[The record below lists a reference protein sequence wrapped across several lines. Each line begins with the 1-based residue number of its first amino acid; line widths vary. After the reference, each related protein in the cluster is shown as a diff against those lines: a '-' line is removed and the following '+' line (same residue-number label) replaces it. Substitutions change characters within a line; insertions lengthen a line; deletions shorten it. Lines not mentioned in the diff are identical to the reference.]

1 MRGFAVIGIVGLT
14 GSGKTEV
21 AKVASKLDIP
31 CVRMGDVIWREVKRR
46 GLELNEATVGAVANE
61 LRKHEGPAAIATRC
75 IPSIKEQGKDKRAVV
90 IDGIRSS
97 AEVEEFRMAF
107 GDRFYLLAVSASEQK
122 RYSRTA
128 ARGRADDVESLEA
141 FRQKDSRELSWGLG
155 EALASADFT
164 LINEGT
170 LAEHRRK
177 AAEIVKKI
185 MAGGKHVEIARRG
198 RN

>member
-1 MRGFAVIGIVGLT
+1 MMRGFAVIGIVGLT

-21 AKVASKLDIP
+21 AKVASKLDVP
-31 CVRMGDVIWREVKRR
+31 CVRMGDVVWEEVKRR
-46 GLELNEATVGAVANE
+46 GLELNEANVGIVANE
-61 LRKHEGPAAIATRC
+61 LREHEGLAAIATRC
-75 IPSIKEQGKDKRAVV
+75 IHLIEERGKGKRAVIV
-90 IDGIRSS
+90 DGIRGS

-107 GDRFYLLAVSASEQK
+107 GDRFYLLAVSASEK
-122 RYSRTA
+122 ARYSRIA

-141 FRQKDSRELSWGLG
+141 FREKDARELSWGLG

-177 AAEIVKKI
+177 AAEIVEKI
-185 MAGGKHVEIARRG
+185 MAGAKRC
-198 RN
+198 

>member
-21 AKVASKLDIP
+21 AKVASKLDVP
-31 CVRMGDVIWREVKRR
+31 CVRMGDVVWGEIKRR
-46 GLELNEATVGAVANE
+46 GLELNEVTVGLVANE

-75 IPSIKEQGKDKRAVV
+75 IPLINEQGKGKRAVV
-90 IDGIRSS
+90 VDGIRSS
-97 AEVEEFRMAF
+97 AEVEEFRKAF
-107 GDRFYLLAVSASEQK
+107 GDRFYLLAVSASEQE

-128 ARGRADDVESLEA
+128 ARGRVDDVESLEA
-141 FRQKDSRELSWGLG
+141 FREKDAREFSWGLDK
-155 EALASADFT
+155 ALTSVDFT

-170 LAEHRRK
+170 LAEHRRR
-177 AAEIVKKI
+177 AAEIIKKI
-185 MAGGKHVEIARRG
+185 IVGAKHVEIKSKG